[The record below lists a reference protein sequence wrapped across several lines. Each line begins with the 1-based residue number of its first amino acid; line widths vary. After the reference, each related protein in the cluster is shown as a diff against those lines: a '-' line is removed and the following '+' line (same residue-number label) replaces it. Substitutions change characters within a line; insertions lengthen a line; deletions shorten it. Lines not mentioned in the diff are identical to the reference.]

1 MLFTLTCKKVMKMK
15 NKLGTRQLPTAELL
29 LDGCEVELAITF
41 SGMGRMIKNY
51 KNFRDKQSTIYR
63 SFNV

>member
-1 MLFTLTCKKVMKMK
+1 MK